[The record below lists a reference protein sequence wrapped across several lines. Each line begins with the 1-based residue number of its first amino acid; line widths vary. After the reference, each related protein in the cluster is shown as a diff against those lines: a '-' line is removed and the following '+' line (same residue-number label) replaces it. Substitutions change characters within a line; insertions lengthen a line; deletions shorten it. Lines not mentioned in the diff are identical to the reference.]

1 MLIRPITCDDYDTL
15 VDLWLVCRGSALS
28 ETEDSREAT
37 ARLLERNP
45 DTCFAAVNEEGLLVG
60 AIMAAEDG
68 RRGYVYHLGVLPDH
82 RRMGI
87 GEALVQAMLAAM
99 DEKSITTVA
108 LVASTANE
116 ACNGFWERMGF
127 VEREDLTYRNR
138 SLVKIGRQ

>member
-28 ETEDSREAT
+28 DTEDSREAT

-45 DTCFAAVNEEGLLVG
+45 DTCFAAIDEDGQLVG

-68 RRGYVYHLGVLPDH
+68 RRGYVYHLGVLPEH
-82 RRMGI
+82 RRKGV
-87 GEALVQAMLAAM
+87 GEALVQAMIASM
-99 DEKSITTVA
+99 GQKSISTVA
-108 LVASTANE
+108 LVAAAANE

-127 VEREDLTYRNR
+127 VRREDLTYRNR
-138 SLVKIGRQ
+138 SLVKIGK

>member
-28 ETEDSREAT
+28 DTEDSREAT

-45 DTCFAAVNEEGLLVG
+45 YTCFAAIDDDGQLVG

-68 RRGYVYHLGVLPDH
+68 RRGYVYHLGVLPEH
-82 RRMGI
+82 RRKGV
-87 GEALVQAMLAAM
+87 GEALVQAMIASM
-99 DEKSITTVA
+99 GQKSISTVA
-108 LVASTANE
+108 LVASAANE

-127 VEREDLTYRNR
+127 VQREDLTYRNR
-138 SLVKIGRQ
+138 SLVKIGK